1 MISMGGVKRKSM
13 AAMEKSQD
21 STETTAQAGQEKGK
35 KPKEQKAGPV
45 QQKKMPF
52 LAPKMSDQDMVKTL
66 APLKAIT
73 IFTAS
78 RALGVNSSIANTTLR
93 SLEHKKLIV
102 RAGGFSGHYV
112 WAVK

>member
-1 MISMGGVKRKSM
+1 M
-13 AAMEKSQD
+13 AAMEKTQD
-21 STETTAQAGQEKGK
+21 STDTTAAPQSDKGGK

-45 QQKKMPF
+45 QQKKLPF
-52 LAPKMSDQDMVKTL
+52 LVPKMSDQDMVKTL
-66 APLKAIT
+66 TPLKAIT

-78 RALGVNSSIANTTLR
+78 RALGVNSSIANGVLR
-93 SLEHKKLIV
+93 ALEHKKLLV

>member
-1 MISMGGVKRKSM
+1 MGGVKRKTM

-21 STETTAQAGQEKGK
+21 STETAAQPGAEKGGK

-45 QQKKMPF
+45 QQKKLPF
-52 LAPKMSDQDMVKTL
+52 LVPKMSDQDMVKTL
-66 APLKAIT
+66 TPLKAIT

-78 RALGVNSSIANTTLR
+78 RALGVNSSIANTVLR

-112 WAVK
+112 WSIK